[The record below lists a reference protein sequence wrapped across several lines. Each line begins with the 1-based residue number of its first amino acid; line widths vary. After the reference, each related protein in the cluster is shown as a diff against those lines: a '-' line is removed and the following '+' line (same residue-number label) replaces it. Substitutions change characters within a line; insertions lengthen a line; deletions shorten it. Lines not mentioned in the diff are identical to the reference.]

1 MLRLQ
6 VLNCFL
12 LTVPVLLWN
21 VFFTRKLPQGY
32 SSDARVPR
40 TMLTL
45 EHALRVLVFGLA
57 ALLPIRTEDPYG
69 RAGLILYAGG
79 VLIYFASWVMQM
91 YFRDT
96 RWSQS
101 PIGIL
106 APAYTALVWL
116 TGIAL
121 IGHSWVYL
129 LIAIVF
135 SFVHTWHN
143 VMVFGFQ

>member
-79 VLIYFASWVMQM
+79 VLIYFASWAMQM

-96 RWSQS
+96 PWSQS
-101 PIGIL
+101 PISSSIL
-106 APAYTALVWL
+106 PLNGWLVSL
-116 TGIAL
+116 EDPYHSDGCL
-121 IGHSWVYL
+121 I
-129 LIAIVF
+129 
-135 SFVHTWHN
+135 
-143 VMVFGFQ
+143 Q